1 VEREARERVSRMEV
15 DNAVMSAFSHDDVE
29 GLVRKIALLED
40 ELVEED
46 WAREFAEKNSRG
58 LSDVAADAKNRW
70 EVFEREHREQF
81 EELTLL
87 QTQGFELCHAIVGL
101 PWVRNHL

>member
-1 VEREARERVSRMEV
+1 
-15 DNAVMSAFSHDDVE
+15 
-29 GLVRKIALLED
+29 
-40 ELVEED
+40 
-46 WAREFAEKNSRG
+46 

-70 EVFEREHREQF
+70 EVFEREHQEQF